1 MLSTKEM
8 LAVYCHEDGPIAKM
22 RERLKPGNLKLDKE
36 ADPETQSGV
45 AELDNI
51 PEGGVE
57 V

>member
-8 LAVYCHEDGPIAKM
+8 MAVYHHKDGPIAKM

-36 ADPETQSGV
+36 VNPETQSGV

-51 PEGGVE
+51 PVGGME